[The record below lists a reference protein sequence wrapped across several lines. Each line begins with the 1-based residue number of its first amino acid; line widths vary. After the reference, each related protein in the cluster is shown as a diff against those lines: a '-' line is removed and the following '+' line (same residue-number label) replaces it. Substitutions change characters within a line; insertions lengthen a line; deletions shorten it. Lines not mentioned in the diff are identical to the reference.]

1 MKSER
6 ARVDFSGFAAT
17 ANPSLFVTPGAS
29 PGASHNFLAQFF
41 LKISVTPLVP
51 LPGFSLRDNGSV
63 LPDQVISHDDPIS
76 LKPSRRGHNK
86 SLLLLLLLSQTISR
100 LPLTAVGPVI
110 LPASGVGSQDAFERP
125 TADGRQRT
133 CPRAIG

>member
-17 ANPSLFVTPGAS
+17 ANPVLFVTPGAS

-41 LKISVTPLVP
+41 LKISVTPLPP
-51 LPGFSLRDNGSV
+51 LLGFSLTDNGSV

-133 CPRAIG
+133 CPQAMG

>member
-17 ANPSLFVTPGAS
+17 ANPVLFAP

-41 LKISVTPLVP
+41 LKISVTPLVPP

-86 SLLLLLLLSQTISR
+86 SLLLLLLSQTISR

-110 LPASGVGSQDAFERP
+110 LPSSGVGSQDAFERP
-125 TADGRQRT
+125 TAAGRQRT
-133 CPRAIG
+133 CPRAMW